1 MSCKMRALGVMIV
14 CLKCRV
20 TVFRVIF
27 ATACAD
33 WALFVPRLAA
43 KRMLIKA

>member
-1 MSCKMRALGVMIV
+1 MSCKMCALDVMIV